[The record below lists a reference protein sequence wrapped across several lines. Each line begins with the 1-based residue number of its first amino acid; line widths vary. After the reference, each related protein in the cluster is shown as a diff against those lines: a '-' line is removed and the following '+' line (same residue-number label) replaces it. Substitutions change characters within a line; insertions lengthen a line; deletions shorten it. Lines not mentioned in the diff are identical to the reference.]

1 MKKNK
6 NLKGFI
12 CMALALVMVLGSSFA
27 YFTDRADT
35 SASGT
40 AGTVGVDLTS
50 DINLLDEDGKDI
62 LNPGDLRDGSF
73 GVENTGNK
81 SIDVRTTIVLTSSVA
96 MDKTAAQ
103 AEYELYLKDD
113 VEFVEGKGWMPKDG
127 AQPLEVRSISEDGK
141 TITYNLPDYILN
153 GNEDFGDDKREIEE
167 GITTDSHDNDFVLIF
182 KAGSS
187 NDFQDSVVTI
197 DVLVEAKQHRNTG
210 AGWDIVA
217 QESYVS
223 GAINQNAVLKA
234 EDEDDGNIEVTPD
247 PVVYTVSFRYLGR
260 SYEVECP
267 SGTYAEVFAK
277 AEELNIEV
285 DYITPNG
292 KYSGRVEESDP
303 VTSDHSVEIV
313 ELGGAIS
320 IGIKYINV
328 YIDSET
334 LDTTDKTPTV
344 TLTNHLGESK
354 ILAPDSADGD
364 GSYVDSVNITDSG
377 LACRAEIDTMGT
389 FTITFT
395 LEDGETQTQTFK
407 YSGDD
412 EYFTFN

>member
-40 AGTVGVDLTS
+40 AGTVGLDLTS

-81 SIDVRTTIVLTSSVA
+81 SIDVRTTIVLTSSVP
-96 MDKTAAQ
+96 MDTEAAQ

-113 VEFVEGKGWMPKDG
+113 VHFVEGEGWMPNEG

-141 TITYNLPDYILN
+141 TITYNIPDYILN
-153 GNEDFGDDKREIEE
+153 GNEDFGDDNREIED

-187 NDFQDSVVTI
+187 NDFQDSVVTL

-234 EDEDDGNIEVTPD
+234 DGSEGDIEVEVPSEPEGSGIFGLWGENYEYTP
-247 PVVYTVSFRYLGR
+247 L
-260 SYEVECP
+260 
-267 SGTYAEVFAK
+267 
-277 AEELNIEV
+277 EELI
-285 DYITPNG
+285 
-292 KYSGRVEESDP
+292 
-303 VTSDHSVEIV
+303 
-313 ELGGAIS
+313 
-320 IGIKYINV
+320 
-328 YIDSET
+328 
-334 LDTTDKTPTV
+334 
-344 TLTNHLGESK
+344 
-354 ILAPDSADGD
+354 
-364 GSYVDSVNITDSG
+364 DSG
-377 LACRAEIDTMGT
+377 LITATTEFDETEGYSYLSITAADPSLTGELVLPNCTIMHRAFMDCTGLTEVVFYEDDANPEPVLQINMGAFSGCTGLERVEILCDTFKMNSGVFSGST
-389 FTITFT
+389 NLKEIAFAA
-395 LEDGETQTQTFK
+395 LEEYVLTQT
-407 YSGDD
+407 G
-412 EYFTFN
+412 FTPARAGIPADCVVTYDCVPK